1 MPDTQTHVPAIAAPP
16 LRTDDPARSIGD
28 LFRRLALASETFGAP
43 AFERIVAAVLVALG
57 RAALEEAEREAR
69 WRRERDARR
78 PGEIPP
84 LRTIH
89 AGDFDGWDPGDP
101 E

>member
-1 MPDTQTHVPAIAAPP
+1 MPDTQTHVPAITAPP
-16 LRTDDPARSIGD
+16 LRTDDPAKAIGD
-28 LFRRLALASETFGAP
+28 LFRRLALASETFGPP

-78 PGEIPP
+78 PGEITAP
-84 LRTIH
+84 RSIH
-89 AGDFDGWDPGDP
+89 AGDFDGMATGDP